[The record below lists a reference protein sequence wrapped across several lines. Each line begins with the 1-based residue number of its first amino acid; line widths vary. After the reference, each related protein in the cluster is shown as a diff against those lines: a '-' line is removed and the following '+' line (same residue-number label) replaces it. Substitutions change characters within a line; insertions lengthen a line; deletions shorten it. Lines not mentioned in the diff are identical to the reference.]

1 MQLREDKTGAG
12 RQRLC
17 AKGISLRASARR
29 AAAPQSFGEDGG
41 GEAEGEEDE
50 GEGEGAAGGG
60 AEGEGEG
67 EEEPPERCEMCQGWA
82 EDAPGRP
89 ADKPVVGPLTRWV
102 DPEECAAH
110 PQTLTQTHT
119 LTL

>member
-41 GEAEGEEDE
+41 GEAEGE
-50 GEGEGAAGGG
+50 
-60 AEGEGEG
+60 G
-67 EEEPPERCEMCQGWA
+67 EEEPPERCKMCQGWA

-102 DPEECAAH
+102 DPEECAAR
-110 PQTLTQTHT
+110 TFKL
-119 LTL
+119 

>member
-1 MQLREDKTGAG
+1 MQLCEDKTGAG

-29 AAAPQSFGEDGG
+29 AAAPQSLGEDGG

-60 AEGEGEG
+60 ADGEGEG

-102 DPEECAAH
+102 NPDECAAH
-110 PQTLTQTHT
+110 TFKLGPTPTP
-119 LTL
+119 